1 MYDVYLIFRSVT
13 HGQEGKTVLNRARIS
28 SSLTRSPSKLSQNG
42 CAYAL
47 CIRPGDWAEA
57 RGLLR
62 EAGRKPQA
70 VWLRQADGSFRRLE

>member
-13 HGQEGKTVLNRARIS
+13 HGQEGKAVLNRAGIS

-47 CIRPGDWAEA
+47 RIRPGDWTEA
-57 RGLLR
+57 GGLLR
-62 EAGRKPQA
+62 RAGRMPQA
-70 VWLRQADGSFRRLE
+70 VWLRQADGSFGRLE